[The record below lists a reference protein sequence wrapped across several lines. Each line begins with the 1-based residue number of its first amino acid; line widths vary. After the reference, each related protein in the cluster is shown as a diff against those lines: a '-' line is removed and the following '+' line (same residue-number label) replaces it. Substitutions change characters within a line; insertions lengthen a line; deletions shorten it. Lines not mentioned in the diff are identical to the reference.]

1 MPFLHKIFTL
11 PTNFPDEFPFTLPVF
26 AGGINLDFRTNVTFF
41 VGENGSG
48 KSTLLEAIAGKCE
61 FNLSGGNRNN
71 RYNYRETESEL
82 VRFLKL
88 SWSPKVTTGFFMRA
102 ESFFNFASYI
112 DEMAQEFGPDIF
124 RAYGGRSLHQQ
135 SHGEAFFSLFT
146 HRFEQGIYLLD
157 EPEAALSPQK
167 QLAFLSIIHELE
179 TSGEAQLII
188 ATHSPIL
195 LSYPGATI
203 YSFDDDA
210 ITPIQYEDTEP
221 YKLTKSFL
229 NSPEQYFRFLF
240 AE

>member
-1 MPFLHKIFTL
+1 
-11 PTNFPDEFPFTLPVF
+11 
-26 AGGINLDFRTNVTFF
+26 
-41 VGENGSG
+41 
-48 KSTLLEAIAGKCE
+48 
-61 FNLSGGNRNN
+61 
-71 RYNYRETESEL
+71 
-82 VRFLKL
+82 
-88 SWSPKVTTGFFMRA
+88 MRA

-112 DEMAQEFGPDIF
+112 DEMAREFGSDVY

-135 SHGEAFFSLFT
+135 SHGESFLSLFT

-203 YSFDDDA
+203 YSFDNDE
-210 ITPIQYEDTEP
+210 IKPIRYKDTEP
-221 YKLTKSFL
+221 YKLTKAFL
-229 NSPEQYFRFLF
+229 NSPERFFRFLF
-240 AE
+240 

>member
-1 MPFLHKIFTL
+1 MPFLHKIFT
-11 PTNFPDEFPFTLPVF
+11 PNTNFPNEFPFNLPIF
-26 AGGINLDFRTNVTFF
+26 AGGVDLDFKTNVTFF

-71 RYNYRETESEL
+71 RYEFKETESEL
-82 VRFLKL
+82 VRFLMMR
-88 SWSPKVTTGFFMRA
+88 WMPKVTTGFFMRA
-102 ESFFNFASYI
+102 ESFFNFASHI
-112 DEMAQEFGPDIF
+112 DEMALEFGEDVYKG
-124 RAYGGRSLHQQ
+124 YGGRSLHRQ
-135 SHGEAFFSLFT
+135 SHGESFLSLFT

-167 QLAFLSIIHELE
+167 QLAFLSIIRELD

-203 YSFDDDA
+203 YSFDNDQIA
-210 ITPIQYEDTEP
+210 PIQYEDTEP
-221 YKLTKSFL
+221 YKLTKDFL
-229 NSPEQYFRFLF
+229 NSPERYFRYLF
-240 AE
+240 D

>member
-26 AGGINLDFRTNVTFF
+26 AGGVNLDFRTNVTFF

-112 DEMAQEFGPDIF
+112 DEMAEEFGPDIF

-135 SHGEAFFSLFT
+135 SHGEAFFCCLHTASNKVFICSMSRKLRYHPKSNWLFYPLFT
-146 HRFEQGIYLLD
+146 N
-157 EPEAALSPQK
+157 S
-167 QLAFLSIIHELE
+167 
-179 TSGEAQLII
+179 
-188 ATHSPIL
+188 
-195 LSYPGATI
+195 
-203 YSFDDDA
+203 
-210 ITPIQYEDTEP
+210 
-221 YKLTKSFL
+221 KLRAKR
-229 NSPEQYFRFLF
+229 N
-240 AE
+240 

>member
-1 MPFLHKIFTL
+1 
-11 PTNFPDEFPFTLPVF
+11 
-26 AGGINLDFRTNVTFF
+26 
-41 VGENGSG
+41 
-48 KSTLLEAIAGKCE
+48 
-61 FNLSGGNRNN
+61 
-71 RYNYRETESEL
+71 
-82 VRFLKL
+82 
-88 SWSPKVTTGFFMRA
+88 MRA

-112 DEMAQEFGPDIF
+112 DEMAEEFGSDIF

-157 EPEAALSPQK
+157 EPEATLSPQK

-188 ATHSPIL
+188 STHSPIL

-203 YSFDDDA
+203 YSFDNDE

-229 NSPEQYFRFLF
+229 NSPEQYFSFLF